1 LCTDEYVKPTAE
13 NLENNF
19 MHLTN
24 YAINKNASKYVPSS
38 GSVDAG
44 VGSKRSLKV
53 RVLALR
59 GESKRERGGGPYAPG
74 RESERERERGELR
87 FFLILLL
94 FLN

>member
-1 LCTDEYVKPTAE
+1 LQARLCTDEYVKPTAE

-38 GSVDAG
+38 GSADAG

-53 RVLALR
+53 IFWRCVR
-59 GESKRERGGGPYAPG
+59 REGGNREKERG
-74 RESERERERGELR
+74 SC
-87 FFLILLL
+87 FFFNSCAIS
-94 FLN
+94 

>member
-1 LCTDEYVKPTAE
+1 
-13 NLENNF
+13 

-59 GESKRERGGGPYAPG
+59 GESKRERG
-74 RESERERERGELR
+74 ELR